1 MISLTIN
8 ISLLV
13 PNLVRNAYN
22 SYKCDALIR
31 KVTKGCQLSATYQ
44 VSHHSLQKSIL
55 FEVNLLL
62 SVFFVGMI
70 FRKNHKVTCS
80 LYSHIFLPNFSWNL
94 PHTRALLLL
103 FLLLIGDQQIYRPV
117 LTEPVLRNI
126 ESLYESCCS
135 LGKTAAYTI
144 GLNGPDNSVGEET
157 CASVL
162 QLEISAPLQVRKSAF
177 HYIQKLSFKGNF
189 AQPDALLKSF
199 ESNRRQ

>member
-1 MISLTIN
+1 
-8 ISLLV
+8 
-13 PNLVRNAYN
+13 
-22 SYKCDALIR
+22 
-31 KVTKGCQLSATYQ
+31 
-44 VSHHSLQKSIL
+44 
-55 FEVNLLL
+55 
-62 SVFFVGMI
+62 MI

-162 QLEISAPLQVRKSAF
+162 QLEISAPLQSA
-177 HYIQKLSFKGNF
+177 
-189 AQPDALLKSF
+189 DAEQHREFSRRFWCQRVKHLCCVSSRRTRACHIGSEHILKHHEHNCSAKAF
-199 ESNRRQ
+199 RNLVESRFIGVAKVSMFRLDEVADAFVTICVGERYKV